1 MSIPK
6 YYKSESFVLCPSD
19 ITNEFYNADVKKIK
33 LIDDINDYYYTIEK
47 LINNDFNVVMYDAAD
62 NKPIDSDIFSFDI
75 LDSLL
80 LQWLNDDNYIIFDI

>member
-6 YYKSESFVLCPSD
+6 YYKSESFALCPSD
-19 ITNEFYNADVKKIK
+19 VTNEFYNADVKKVK

-47 LINNDFNVVMYDAAD
+47 LINNDFNVVMYDTAD
-62 NKPIDSDIFSFDI
+62 NKPIDGDIFNFDI

-80 LQWLNDDNYIIFDI
+80 LQWLNDNSYTIFNI